1 MSPAFFSRRPGLE
14 PGSPN
19 PRSRRSTWWLQGVAL
34 VALLGL
40 AGCSSKDDDRP
51 PILDRG
57 KGADL
62 PPPDERLPE
71 PTADFVEH
79 SCRGRI
85 PGYATQCG
93 RVTVPV
99 APGSTKTLTIEV
111 LRVFSNADDPAPDPI
126 VYLEGGPGF
135 PGSSAVLGAF
145 EAFEPFVAE
154 RDLVVVD
161 QRGTGASG
169 DSLDCTVDIDSLGQG
184 SAEEGPEFDDP
195 LLELLARCSVRLTA
209 EGVDLSAYRT
219 APSAADVDAVR
230 RALGYDQW
238 NLLGISYGTRLALTV
253 LRDHPA
259 GVRSVVLDSV
269 VPLQVDLI
277 GHLAVNGLL
286 GFDAV
291 FASCAE
297 QEACSAKYPDPMTQL
312 RRVTAQLNET
322 PGEFG
327 EFGMTGDDLLNLLFN
342 LMYHPQGVA
351 LIPLLIDEAERGEMG
366 RLANILEILSGDG
379 DGGGSDGDM
388 SFGLH
393 LSAHCA
399 EEIPFT
405 SRETVAAIEAD
416 LPEELVG
423 GLSGA
428 YYFDYCDA
436 WRVPPADARE
446 NELVS
451 SGVPTLVMAGGFD
464 PITPPIYAE
473 LVHGDLENST
483 LVIVDNLSHGASL
496 DGCGQDLVQQFYDAP
511 GAPLVD
517 RCVASVPAPDFQ
529 SIGARRGRHL
539 ALRGPDVEFALE
551 APSSD
556 ELADILE
563 IVQRHRPRL
572 RPTR

>member
-1 MSPAFFSRRPGLE
+1 MCPVLSSRRPGPE
-14 PGSPN
+14 PGS
-19 PRSRRSTWWLQGVAL
+19 RSTRLRPPTWVRGAAL
-34 VALLGL
+34 LALLGL
-40 AGCSSKDDDRP
+40 AGCSSKDDRAPLIDRTKGPEQSP
-51 PILDRG
+51 PED
-57 KGADL
+57 
-62 PPPDERLPE
+62 RLPE
-71 PTADFVEH
+71 PTGDFITH
-79 SCRGRI
+79 SC
-85 PGYATQCG
+85 PGQISGYTTQCG
-93 RVTVPV
+93 RVMVPV
-99 APGSTKTLTIEV
+99 SPGSTKTLAIEV

-145 EAFEPFVAE
+145 DAFEPFLAE

-169 DSLDCTVDIDSLGQG
+169 DSLDCIVGIDSSAPG
-184 SAEEGPEFDDP
+184 SAEEDTGEFEDP
-195 LLELLARCSVRLTA
+195 LLDLLAHCSGRLTTD
-209 EGVDLSAYRT
+209 GIDLSAYRT

-230 RALGYDQW
+230 QALGYDQW

-286 GFDAV
+286 GFEAV
-291 FASCAE
+291 FASCAA
-297 QEACSAKYPDPMTQL
+297 QESCSAKYPDSMTQL

-327 EFGMTGDDLLNLLFN
+327 EFGMTGDELLNLLFN
-342 LMYHPQGVA
+342 LMYHPRGVA
-351 LIPLLIDEAERGEMG
+351 LIPLLIDEADRGEMG
-366 RLANILEILSGDG
+366 QLSNILDLLSGGGG
-379 DGGGSDGDM
+379 DGGGDGDM

-405 SRETVAAIEAD
+405 SRATVAAIEAE

-446 NELVS
+446 NEAVRS
-451 SGVPTLVMAGGFD
+451 SVPTLLMAGGFD
-464 PITPPIYAE
+464 PITPPVYAE

-483 LVIVDNLSHGASL
+483 LVTLDNLSHGASL
-496 DGCGQDLVQQFYDAP
+496 DGCGYDLVHQFYDAP

-517 RCVASVPAPDFQ
+517 RCVTSVPAPEFQ
-529 SIGARRGRHL
+529 SIGPGRGRHL
-539 ALRGPDVEFALE
+539 ALRGPDVEFAFE
-551 APSSD
+551 APTGD
-556 ELADILE
+556 DLADILE
-563 IVQRHRPRL
+563 TVQRHRPRL